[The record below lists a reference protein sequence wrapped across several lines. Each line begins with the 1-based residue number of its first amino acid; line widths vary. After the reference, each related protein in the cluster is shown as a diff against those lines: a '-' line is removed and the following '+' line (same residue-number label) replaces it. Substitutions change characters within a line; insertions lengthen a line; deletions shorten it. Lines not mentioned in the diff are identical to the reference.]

1 MADIGGKTSYAG
13 IPYAGEDSP
22 ARVAAD
28 ASAAFHVIDAK
39 FAEVD
44 GKLTARDEVFVTHDG
59 SGSWSVHNGL
69 GEPLNVH
76 AGADGVWEVVK

>member
-1 MADIGGKTSYAG
+1 MADLGGKTPYAG

-28 ASAAFHVIDAK
+28 AGAALMVIDAK
-39 FAEVD
+39 LAELD
-44 GKLTARDEVFVTHDG
+44 GRLKARDEVFVAHDG
-59 SGSWSVHNGL
+59 GGSWSVHNGL

-76 AGADGVWEVVK
+76 AGADGVWEVIK

>member
-1 MADIGGKTSYAG
+1 MADLGGKTPHAG

-28 ASAAFHVIDAK
+28 AGAALMVIDAK
-39 FAEVD
+39 LAELD
-44 GKLTARDEVFVTHDG
+44 SKMAARDEVFVAHDG
-59 SGSWSVHNGL
+59 GGSWSVHNGL

>member
-1 MADIGGKTSYAG
+1 MADLGGKTPHAG

-22 ARVAAD
+22 ARVAVD
-28 ASAAFHVIDAK
+28 AGAALMVIDAK
-39 FAEVD
+39 LAELD
-44 GKLTARDEVFVTHDG
+44 SKMQARDEVFVAHDG
-59 SGSWSVHNGL
+59 GGSWSVHNGL